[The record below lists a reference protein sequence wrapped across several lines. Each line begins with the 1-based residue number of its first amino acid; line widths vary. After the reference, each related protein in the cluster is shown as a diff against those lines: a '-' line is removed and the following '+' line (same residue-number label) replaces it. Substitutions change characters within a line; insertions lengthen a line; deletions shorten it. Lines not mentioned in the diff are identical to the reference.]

1 MTAPWWT
8 LLGFALW
15 TLLLLMLTVGVYRW
29 QLILSGRAEIHTFA
43 PEAPTGAE
51 WYRRATRAHLNCIEN
66 LPVYA
71 SIVVVLSHV
80 GLEGPLVDAL
90 CWIVLGARVCQT
102 SVHVG
107 FVQTA
112 RAVSFRFSFFTLQL
126 VSMLWLI
133 CLIGARVQWTPAG

>member
-1 MTAPWWT
+1 MTPPLST

-15 TLLLLMLTVGVYRW
+15 TLIILMATVGVHRW
-29 QLILSGRAEIHTFA
+29 SLILRGRAQIHAFPPDA
-43 PEAPTGAE
+43 SSGPD

-71 SIVVVLSHV
+71 SIVVVLSQV
-80 GLEGPLVDAL
+80 GVDGRFVDAL
-90 CWIVLGARVCQT
+90 CCIVLVARIFQT

-107 FVQTA
+107 FEQTA
-112 RAVSFRFSFFTLQL
+112 RVVSVRFGFFTIQL

-133 CLIGARVQWTPAG
+133 GLIGWQVAA